1 MDGSFAFLF
10 AFFAVWGPGSLWLIC
25 LSVMP
30 LVIIIAILVH
40 LSHTFGS
47 RLERRITQ
55 RLDRRELER
64 RPTL

>member
-1 MDGSFAFLF
+1 
-10 AFFAVWGPGSLWLIC
+10 
-25 LSVMP
+25 VMP